1 MTKIKSASFT
11 RYSRVHKIL
20 QSDPLLSKELG
31 KVMIAV
37 CRPDQ
42 TSQDFPEQVVYVV
55 KSIHEKNLDA
65 NACTAKDIERFAFEL
80 LIKNRGPIPS
90 LADPEPPPTP
100 APAPKKPA
108 VKKVAKPVAA
118 PVAKAPAAPKAPA
131 AKAPAAKAPVS
142 KSKVRTA
149 PKSKATI
156 DAPQP
161 VVAVNNAG
169 DGNYRTA
176 KVVAVIRPGIPN
188 VIGCAALAN
197 LQAALSLFE
206 AVAGNDAGIKEL
218 CHRLTTIIDDA
229 HRNTIIPSAKEN
241 NETAAG

>member
-65 NACTAKDIERFAFEL
+65 NACTAKDIQQFAFDL

-90 LADPEPPPTP
+90 LADPEPAP
-100 APAPKKPA
+100 APAPKKPVA
-108 VKKVAKPVAA
+108 KKVAKSKTVAA
-118 PVAKAPAAPKAPA
+118 PAVKAPPAPKATV
-131 AKAPAAKAPVS
+131 AKTSVS

-169 DGNYRTA
+169 EGAYKTA

-229 HRNTIIPSAKEN
+229 HRNTIIPSAKET

>member
-11 RYSRVHKIL
+11 RYSKVHKIL
-20 QSDPLLSKELG
+20 RSDPLLSKELG

-100 APAPKKPA
+100 APVPKKPA
-108 VKKVAKPVAA
+108 AKKVAKPVVA
-118 PVAKAPAAPKAPA
+118 PVAKAPAAPKATA
-131 AKAPAAKAPVS
+131 ATTKAPES

-149 PKSKATI
+149 PKSKATT

-169 DGNYRTA
+169 EGAYRMA

-188 VIGCAALAN
+188 VIGVAALSN
-197 LQAALSLFE
+197 MQAALSLFE
-206 AVAGNDAGIKEL
+206 AVAGNDAGIKEI
-218 CHRLTTIIDDA
+218 CQRMTTLIDDA
-229 HRNTIIPSAKEN
+229 HRNTIIPSAKETS
-241 NETAAG
+241 ETAAG